1 MIDSLNKIFA
11 GKEKVLNQWLENKA
25 KGLKIPFYSSADIRD
40 SGYKAAC
47 VDLNLFPAGFNNL
60 CEKFSN
66 EAIDSIKKV
75 IRSKFIGKQHK
86 KVLIVPEAHSR
97 NKFYNAH
104 LLSLGGI
111 LEKAGLSVTY
121 AEMDPEIKDHQL
133 ETFNGKFL
141 ETTPVNRKNNLL
153 VDEKNGMPFDWILLN
168 NDLSDGEINW
178 LDGLSQPVIPPICF
192 GWHKRRKSYFFKS
205 YYNLINELAKEFDFD
220 PWLLNAITDLESDVD
235 FNTESGREKVASAAD
250 KLLQSVKTKFDKYGI
265 KKSPRVFIK
274 NDSGTY
280 GMGIM
285 VVKSPDEILNMN
297 RKARNKMAVGKG
309 KQPINNVIVQ
319 EAVPTRNIT
328 KDLVTEP
335 VVYLIGTQII
345 GTFLRANS
353 ERGSID
359 NLNAKGMSFYRYCTL
374 HPVDFPSEC
383 LCNSDSQTIYRI
395 LGKISAIAAAK
406 ETDFTKEPCVA
417 EV

>member
-11 GKEKVLNQWLENKA
+11 SKEETVNKWLENKA
-25 KGLKIPFYSSADIRD
+25 AGLKIPFYSSADIRD

-47 VDLNLFPAGFNNL
+47 IDLNLFPAGFNNL
-60 CEKFSN
+60 CERFSD

-75 IRSKFIGKQHK
+75 IQLKFNGKPHK
-86 KVLIVPEAHSR
+86 NVLIVPEAHSR

-104 LLSLGGI
+104 LLSLSGI
-111 LEKAGLSVTY
+111 LEKVGLSVTI
-121 AEMDPEIKDHQL
+121 AAMDPENKNHLL
-133 ETFNGKFL
+133 ETFDGNFL
-141 ETTPVNRKNNLL
+141 KTVPFIRKNNLL
-153 VDEKNGMPFDWILLN
+153 VDQNDNPFDWILLN
-168 NDLSDGEINW
+168 NDLSDGEINQ
-178 LDGLSQPVIPPICF
+178 LDGLNQPVLPPICF

-205 YYNLINELAKEFDFD
+205 YNDLINELADEFEFDS
-220 PWLLNAITDLESDVD
+220 WLLSAITDLETDVD
-235 FNTESGREKVASAAD
+235 FNTESGREKVASAVD
-250 KLLQSVKTKFDKYGI
+250 QVLQSVKKKYDEYGI
-265 KKSPRVFIK
+265 KDSPGVFIK

-328 KDLVTEP
+328 DDFVTEP

-353 ERGSID
+353 ERGASD
-359 NLNAKGMSFYRYCTL
+359 NLNARGMSFYRYCTL

-383 LCNSDSQTIYRI
+383 VCNSDSQIIYRM

-406 ETDFTKEPCVA
+406 EADFMKEPCVA